1 MFVQVIRVTV
11 KPDGWDGLRALD
23 ERWERE
29 QAPIAPG
36 FIGSYILREIDS
48 PNHAL
53 LAVLFE
59 SQALA
64 QQNSDRPE
72 TNAWYRELLTLIEG
86 EPEFIGTEVV
96 RSYLRK

>member
-1 MFVQVIRVTV
+1 MFMQVIRIRVRPEAWE
-11 KPDGWDGLRALD
+11 KLRSLD

-29 QAPIAPG
+29 QAPTAPG
-36 FIGSYILREIDS
+36 FRGSTILREIDA
-48 PNHAL
+48 PDKAI

-59 SQALA
+59 SQELA

-86 EPEFIGTEVV
+86 EPEFIATEVL
-96 RSYLRK
+96 RSYQSR

>member
-1 MFVQVIRVTV
+1 MFVQVIRVKV
-11 KPDGWDGLRALD
+11 KPDAWDSIRALD

-36 FIGSYILREIDS
+36 FIGSYILREIDA
-48 PNHAL
+48 PDRAM

-72 TNAWYRELLTLIEG
+72 TNAWYRELLTLIDG
-86 EPEFIGTEVV
+86 EPEFIGTDVV
-96 RSYLRK
+96 RSYLRQ

>member
-1 MFVQVIRVTV
+1 MFVQVIRVRV
-11 KPDGWDGLRALD
+11 KPDAWDHLRALD

-36 FIGSYILREIDS
+36 FLGSYILRETDASDRAI
-48 PNHAL
+48 

-64 QQNSDRPE
+64 QQNSGRPD
-72 TNAWYRELLTLIEG
+72 TNAWYQELLTLIEG
-86 EPEFIGTEVV
+86 EPEFIGTEVF
-96 RSYLRK
+96 RSYLR